1 MTSDT
6 VTGLDAAMGSLAR
19 SVEQPHRR
27 SVSTKPY
34 IAGALAV
41 VVLLF
46 GGVTL
51 WALTTD
57 IAGAVLAPATVVVDS
72 SVKKIQHPTGGVV
85 GEIAVRNGDRVQAGD
100 LLVRL
105 DETVTRAN
113 LQIVSKQ
120 RDELLLR
127 TARLVAERDNAAEIR
142 FPPELTDRRNE
153 PAIVESFAGETSLFK
168 TRRRT
173 LDAQVQQLRER
184 IEQFDQEA
192 SGLDAQRAAKDIE
205 IKLIDEQIVSLIDL
219 EKEKLVT
226 ASKMIALRRE
236 AARLKGEQATLLSNA
251 AQTRG
256 KISEIEISIL
266 QRQQEF
272 STEVVKELRESQA
285 KLAEFEQ
292 RRVAAEDQLR
302 RVDIR
307 APVAGIVHELAVHT
321 VGGVVSSSEPLM
333 LIVPN
338 EDRLVVEARVAPK
351 DRDQLTID
359 AVATIR
365 FAAFN
370 QRTTPEIAGTVTRIS
385 PDLIEDQRTGMSYY
399 TVRISIPESEL
410 AKLGAHNKL
419 VPGMPADAQIKTGDR
434 TAFSYLVKPLEDQI
448 TKAFRER

>member
-6 VTGLDAAMGSLAR
+6 ATGLDTAMSSLAR
-19 SVEQPHRR
+19 SVEQPRR
-27 SVSTKPY
+27 SSVSTGPY

-57 IAGAVLAPATVVVDS
+57 IAGAVLAPGTVVVDS

-127 TARLVAERDNAAEIR
+127 SARLVAERDGASEIR
-142 FPPELTDRRNE
+142 FPPELADRRNE
-153 PAIVESFAGETSLFK
+153 PGIAESFAGETSLFR

-173 LDAQVQQLRER
+173 LEAQVQQLRER

-236 AARLKGEQATLLSNA
+236 AARLKGEQATLLSSA

-285 KLAEFEQ
+285 KLAEFDE

-321 VGGVVSSSEPLM
+321 VGGVISSSEPLM

-359 AVATIR
+359 AVAAIR

-370 QRTTPEIAGTVTRIS
+370 QRTTPEITGSVTRIS

-419 VPGMPADAQIKTGDR
+419 VPGLPADAQIKTSDR